1 MLNINRSTLTRWIE
15 KHPALLDDDG
25 LVDPAQLQEHRDAV
39 ANPKLQ
45 TRGNPIRITERSG
58 PADPAAGK
66 VALNDHRARGEAAKA
81 ITAELDLA
89 DRLKMTLERAKVEA
103 EIAAAGEILKRKASE
118 IAKDRAEPLS
128 RIDDPRAMER
138 ALEDLMHRLL
148 EQGAKALI
156 LAMSPA
162 EQDDDAA

>member
-15 KHPALLDDDG
+15 KHPALLGDDG
-25 LVDPAQLQEHRDAV
+25 LVDPAVLQEHRDSV

-45 TRGNPIRITERSG
+45 TRGNPVRLSESPSER
-58 PADPAAGK
+58 PAAGNQ
-66 VALNDHRARGEAAKA
+66 ALNDHRARGEAAKA

-89 DRLKMTLERAKVEA
+89 DRLKMTLERSRVES

-118 IAKDRAEPLS
+118 IAKDRAEPLA

-156 LAMSPA
+156 LAMSPVDS
-162 EQDDDAA
+162 EDDAA